1 MLPNL
6 SKRFG
11 VAVRRRRIAAGLSQE
26 TLAEKA
32 DLHPTYMSMV
42 ERGVRNPTIEVAAR
56 ISRALRMGLPDLII
70 EAQHLRASTFKK
82 QR

>member
-1 MLPNL
+1 M
-6 SKRFG
+6 
-11 VAVRRRRIAAGLSQE
+11 RRRRIAAGLSQE